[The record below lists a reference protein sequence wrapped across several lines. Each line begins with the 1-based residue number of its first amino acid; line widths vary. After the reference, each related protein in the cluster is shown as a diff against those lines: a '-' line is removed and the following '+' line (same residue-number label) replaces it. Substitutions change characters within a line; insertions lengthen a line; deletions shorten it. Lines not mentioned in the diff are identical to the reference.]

1 MNHVIMKKLIPNIFS
16 KMRNILISEYDMH
29 NKTKELWGKEAGTWE
44 IGRGIHWT
52 EHIAIQERI
61 NKKISGDFKKDPY
74 QFFIDFLKRREVTL
88 PLERCLTLGCGAGD
102 LERGLSK
109 YYFCLRVNLG

>member
-1 MNHVIMKKLIPNIFS
+1 MRLKLFEKLDVLRHQNDA
-16 KMRNILISEYDMH
+16 R
-29 NKTKELWGKEAGTWE
+29 NKTKQKWGKEAGTWE

-52 EHIAIQERI
+52 EHKAVQERI
-61 NKKISGDFKKDPY
+61 NKKVSGDPKKDPY
-74 QFFIDFLKRREVTL
+74 HYFIDFLNKNGIHL

-109 YYFCLRVNLG
+109 YNFCSR